1 MFEKEQ
7 VRGLTAGKILIYAAI
22 SFVLAVFQSTVGAR
36 IGFFGAT
43 PQLTLALTCAAGCF
57 YGAPTGAVVGLL
69 SGLFTDAVGSA
80 GIPLL
85 ALFYAVFGYFLGLYT
100 ADKRQTRAGL
110 GIWSIALAA
119 TVGVGV
125 FITLL
130 CLLVNAGKANIVFV
144 VLNIALPEALNT
156 YVFGWMIGVFHL
168 FVDRVNEK
176 NKKQQ

>member
-7 VRGLTAGKILIYAAI
+7 VRGLTAAKILIYAAI

-57 YGAPTGAVVGLL
+57 YGAPTGAVVGLM
-69 SGLFTDAVGSA
+69 SGLFTDALGSA

-85 ALFYAVFGYFLGLYT
+85 VVFYTVFGYFLGLYT
-100 ADKRQTRAGL
+100 ADRRQNRATL
-110 GIWSIALAA
+110 GGWSIALAA
-119 TVGVGV
+119 AVGVGI

-130 CLLVNAGKANIVFV
+130 CLFVNAGKANIVFV
-144 VLNIALPEALNT
+144 ILNIALPEALNT
-156 YVFGWMIGVFHL
+156 YIFGWIIGVVHL
-168 FVDRVNEK
+168 IVDRVAEK

>member
-7 VRGLTAGKILIYAAI
+7 VRGLTAAKILIYAAI
-22 SFVLAVFQSTVGAR
+22 SFVLAVFQSTVGAK

-57 YGAPTGAVVGLL
+57 YGAPTGAVAGLL
-69 SGLFTDAVGSA
+69 AGFFTDVLGSA

-85 ALFYAVFGYFLGLYT
+85 ALFYALLGYFLGLYT

-110 GIWSIALAA
+110 GIWSISLAA
-119 TVGVGV
+119 SVGVGV

-130 CLLVNAGKANIVFV
+130 CLLVNAGKANLVFAV
-144 VLNIALPEALNT
+144 VRIALPEALNT
-156 YVFGWMIGVFHL
+156 YVFGWVIGVVHL
-168 FVDRVNEK
+168 IVDRVNEK